1 MFGKILKKNAG
12 WLLLAA
18 VSVIPLAVISR
29 ESASTAIIQNSGVRA
44 LQTARIFALVFAAL
58 GILFA
63 LLKLITSAVRIAGEE
78 RAKDRTKKEIEELK
92 RRKEMEER
100 SARAKLNVKGP
111 LKDSVIHERM
121 KSWLNED
128 WGRLNTTEI
137 PALMS
142 DIIRQMDDMNGY
154 QVKLTKL
161 LTNNGAD
168 YLDDT
173 NGVLESVEQSIL
185 RKVRKALNC
194 FVVYESTRVEDVE
207 KMRALLKETRDS
219 NEAQLN
225 NVKDFLLA
233 ITDFLNKQGD
243 DSNGAEKL
251 EIYKK
256 TILESISDAE

>member
-1 MFGKILKKNAG
+1 MFGKIIKKNIG
-12 WLLLAA
+12 WLLVA
-18 VSVIPLAVISR
+18 VGSVIPFAVIKR
-29 ESASTAIIQNSGVRA
+29 ESTSTAIIQNSGVRA
-44 LQTARIFALVFAAL
+44 LQTTEIIALVFAAIC
-58 GILFA
+58 ILFA
-63 LLKLITSAVRIAGEE
+63 LFKLITSAVRIAGEQ
-78 RAKDRTKKEIEELK
+78 KDRDRTEREIEELK
-92 RRKEMEER
+92 KRKELEER
-100 SARAKLNVKGP
+100 NAKAKLNVKGP
-111 LKDSVIHERM
+111 LKDAVIYERM

-154 QVKLTKL
+154 QAKLSRL

-185 RKVRKALNC
+185 RKVRKVLNC
-194 FVVYESTRVEDVE
+194 FVVYETDSAEDVQ
-207 KMRALLKETRDS
+207 KMQTLLKETRDS

-243 DSNGAEKL
+243 DNTGAEKL
-251 EIYKK
+251 DIYKR

>member
-1 MFGKILKKNAG
+1 MFGKIIKKNIGWILLAASAAAALLTVNLSKEWILQNYGTNTFKVYDRALSYIAGAAAG
-12 WLLLAA
+12 WL
-18 VSVIPLAVISR
+18 IISL
-29 ESASTAIIQNSGVRA
+29 IIS
-44 LQTARIFALVFAAL
+44 
-58 GILFA
+58 
-63 LLKLITSAVRIAGEE
+63 SVRIAGEQ
-78 RAKDRTKKEIEELK
+78 KDRDRTEREIEELK
-92 RRKEMEER
+92 KRKELEER
-100 SARAKLNVKGP
+100 NAKAKLNVKGP
-111 LKDSVIHERM
+111 LKDAVIYERM

-154 QVKLTKL
+154 QAKLSRL

-185 RKVRKALNC
+185 RKVRKVLNC
-194 FVVYESTRVEDVE
+194 FVVYESTSVEDVE
-207 KMRALLKETRDS
+207 KMRSLLEETRDS

-243 DSNGAEKL
+243 DNTGAEKL
-251 EIYKK
+251 DIYKR

>member
-1 MFGKILKKNAG
+1 MFGKIIKKNIGWILLAAAAAAALLTVNLSKEWILQNYGTNTFKVYDRALSYIAGAAAG
-12 WLLLAA
+12 WL
-18 VSVIPLAVISR
+18 IISL
-29 ESASTAIIQNSGVRA
+29 II
-44 LQTARIFALVFAAL
+44 
-58 GILFA
+58 
-63 LLKLITSAVRIAGEE
+63 SAVRIAGEQ
-78 RAKDRTKKEIEELK
+78 KDRDRTEREIEELK
-92 RRKEMEER
+92 KRKELEER
-100 SARAKLNVKGP
+100 NAKAKLNVKGP
-111 LKDSVIHERM
+111 LKDAVIYERM
-121 KSWLNED
+121 KNWLNED
-128 WGRLNTTEI
+128 WGRMTTTEI

-154 QVKLTKL
+154 QAKLSRL

-185 RKVRKALNC
+185 RKVRKVLNC
-194 FVVYESTRVEDVE
+194 FVVYETDSAEDVQ
-207 KMRALLKETRDS
+207 KMQTLLKETRDS

-243 DSNGAEKL
+243 DNTGAEKL
-251 EIYKK
+251 DIYKR